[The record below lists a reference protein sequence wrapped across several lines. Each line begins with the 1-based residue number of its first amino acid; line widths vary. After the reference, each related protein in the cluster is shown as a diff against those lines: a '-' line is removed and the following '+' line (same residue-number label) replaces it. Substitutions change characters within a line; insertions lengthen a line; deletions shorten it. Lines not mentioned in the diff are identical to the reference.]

1 MNPAASVSRST
12 CASTKSAWP
21 PVASISAATRL
32 PRSTSRSANATFAP
46 SATNRRTVASPMP
59 DAPPVTAAIF
69 PLSRSMSTGSLR
81 CVALRG
87 TTIPRPCRRG
97 HRLVRSRPWNERHS
111 WKEPAAMKAI
121 RVSAY
126 GGPEVLKL
134 EEIPAPKPDA
144 GQVLVR
150 NHAVGVNPVD
160 TYLRSNTDN
169 RGPKLPY
176 TPASDTAGLV
186 ETVANGVT
194 SVKPGDRVYV
204 GGTASGAY
212 AELSLC
218 GEAQVHPLPA
228 RVSYAQGAAMN
239 VPYAT
244 AYHAL
249 FQRGHGDAGETVL
262 VHGASGGV
270 GIGAVQ
276 LARARGM
283 TVFGTAGTA
292 EGRRLVLEQGAHHAL
307 DHTAPDYLDEL
318 LRLTGGKG
326 VNVVL
331 EMLANVNLAKDLD
344 IVAMHGRIV
353 VIGNRGTIAINPRGA
368 MNKNAAIIGVALF
381 HASPAQ
387 LAGIHAALVEGLGNG
402 TLRPVI
408 AQEIPLAQAPRAHE
422 AVMAAGHRGK
432 IVLVP

>member
-1 MNPAASVSRST
+1 MAGRAPRESNRVSREGS
-12 CASTKSAWP
+12 
-21 PVASISAATRL
+21 
-32 PRSTSRSANATFAP
+32 PRHHGRHLFGSR
-46 SATNRRTVASPMP
+46 
-59 DAPPVTAAIF
+59 
-69 PLSRSMSTGSLR
+69 PLSHGLAHLEAEVGKTSGARKVGR
-81 CVALRG
+81 
-87 TTIPRPCRRG
+87 
-97 HRLVRSRPWNERHS
+97 NERCPCGS
-111 WKEPAAMKAI
+111 GRKYTRCSDAAG
-121 RVSAY
+121 VV
-126 GGPEVLKL
+126 E
-134 EEIPAPKPDA
+134 
-144 GQVLVR
+144 
-150 NHAVGVNPVD
+150 AVG
-160 TYLRSNTDN
+160 T
-169 RGPKLPY
+169 
-176 TPASDTAGLV
+176 
-186 ETVANGVT
+186 GVT

-212 AELSLC
+212 AEMSLC
-218 GEAQVHPLPA
+218 AETQVHPLPA
-228 RVSYAQGAAMN
+228 KVSYSQGAAVN

-249 FQRGHGDAGETVL
+249 FHRGHGDAGETLL

-292 EGRRLVLEQGAHHAL
+292 EGRRLVVEQGAHHAL

-331 EMLANVNLAKDLD
+331 EMLANANLEKDLN

-368 MNKNAAIIGVALF
+368 MNKNAAIIGMALF

-387 LAGIHAALVEGLGNG
+387 VAAIHSALVEGLGNG
-402 TLRPVI
+402 TLRPVV
-408 AQEIPLAQAPRAHE
+408 AQEIP
-422 AVMAAGHRGK
+422 
-432 IVLVP
+432 